1 MYDVIKLVIDAGGY
15 SLPDVLGK
23 IEREWVLGHLTDE
36 ERDQLIDA
44 ARANATPEGPM
55 APLQERVAAVE
66 LALKAAQE
74 SIEAMG
80 ERIARLEGQKPP
92 DPPAV
97 DEWPEFVRPT
107 GAHDAYPMGAK
118 ITYKGKRY
126 VSLVDANCWPPDE
139 YPQGWQLQE

>member
-15 SLPDVLGK
+15 SLPDVLAK
-23 IEREWVLGHLTDE
+23 IEREWVLGRLADE

-44 ARANATPEGPM
+44 ARANATPEGSM
-55 APLQERVAAVE
+55 APLHERMEAVE
-66 LALKAAQE
+66 LAMKAAQE
-74 SIEAMG
+74 SIEAMD
-80 ERIARLEGQKPP
+80 ARLKTLEGQEPP
-92 DPPAV
+92 EPPVV

-139 YPQGWQLQE
+139 YPQGWQEQN